1 MIEVNDLQKFYEDF
15 SAVSSLTFNVY
26 PGEIFGIIGPNGAG
40 KTTLIKLLMGMVKPG
55 EGVVRG
61 SRVRAVHLGK
71 DIRAFFKGIVGG
83 DVSDYSKL
91 MEDTR
96 DYAVN
101 DMVKEAEK
109 LGANAIIGIRFS
121 SSQITSGSFEIMVY
135 GTAIKI

>member
-1 MIEVNDLQKFYEDF
+1 MEMLLTTTDVKTEYEVL
-15 SAVSSLTFNVY
+15 
-26 PGEIFGIIGPNGAG
+26 GI
-40 KTTLIKLLMGMVKPG
+40 
-55 EGVVRG
+55 VRG
-61 SRVRAVHLGK
+61 SRVKTVHLGK

-96 DYAVN
+96 ENAVN

-121 SSQITSGSFEIMVY
+121 SSQITSGSSEIIVY